1 MSSAHATSQ
10 DYVFS
15 ADEKTSGS
23 AASRCC
29 RFCSAPLGQTFVD
42 LGMSPPCE
50 NVRRPEEMDTAE
62 VFYPLHVFVCDQCWL
77 VQLREYIAPEQIFR
91 EYAYFSSMSQSWVDH
106 AARYATA
113 MTERFSLDTQS
124 QVIEIASNDGY
135 LLQNFV
141 KANVPA
147 LGIEPATN
155 VAKVA
160 EVERGVS
167 SVNEF
172 FGVSLAEQLVSRGTQ
187 ADLLLGNNVL
197 AHVPDINDFVGGLK
211 RLLKPEGV
219 ITMEF
224 PHLWELMVNRQFDTI
239 YHEHYSYLSLIS
251 VEKIFAHHGLRLFD
265 VERLQTH
272 GGSLRIYAAHAENQ
286 THSRQPAVAELLRF
300 EREQNLEDLVAYQRF
315 DSEIQSLKCD
325 ILEFLIQAKRDG
337 KKVAGYGAPGK
348 GVTLL
353 NYCGIRNDLL
363 SFTVDRNEYKQG
375 TFVPGTGIPVF
386 APNRIAEERP
396 DYVFI
401 LPWNLKDEIVSQ
413 MSHVREWGGK
423 FVVPIPELAII

>member
-1 MSSAHATSQ
+1 MTN
-10 DYVFS
+10 
-15 ADEKTSGS
+15 
-23 AASRCC
+23 
-29 RFCSAPLGQTFVD
+29 TFVD

-91 EYAYFSSMSQSWVDH
+91 EYAYFSSMSQSWLDH
-106 AARYATA
+106 AARYAA
-113 MTERFSLDTQS
+113 DMTERFSLGPQS

-141 KANVPA
+141 QAEIPA

-155 VAKVA
+155 VAAVA
-160 EVERGVS
+160 EKQRGVP

-172 FGVSLAEQLVSRGTQ
+172 FGVELAEQLAARGTQ

-197 AHVPDINDFVGGLK
+197 AHVPDINDFVGGLQ
-211 RLLKPEGV
+211 RLLKKSGV

-239 YHEHYSYLSLIS
+239 YHEHYSYLSLIA
-251 VEKIFAHHGLRLFD
+251 VEKIFARHGLRLFD
-265 VERLQTH
+265 VQRLQTH
-272 GGSLRIYAAHAENQ
+272 GGSLRIFATHEDDQTHAEQ
-286 THSRQPAVAELLRF
+286 STVAELLEF
-300 EREQNLEDLVAYQRF
+300 EREQKLDELSAYQRF

-363 SFTVDRNEYKQG
+363 QFTVDRNEYKQG
-375 TFVPGTGIPVF
+375 TYVPGTGIPVF
-386 APNRIAEERP
+386 EPQRIMEEKP

-401 LPWNLKDEIVSQ
+401 LPWNLKDEIMTQ
-413 MSHVREWGGK
+413 MSQVREWGGK
-423 FVVPIPELAII
+423 FVVPIPELSIV